1 MIALRHLR
9 EQVAVIVPDVRLLVG
24 PRSCTCTSP
33 FTSRQSCH
41 VSSPYFK
48 QLILGL
54 WLDFCFT
61 NFLDFNFMFTTSSST
76 STPSTA
82 AATTMELYRRAR
94 GVLPFVFTFIRTVD
108 Q

>member
-1 MIALRHLR
+1 MS
-9 EQVAVIVPDVRLLVG
+9 VPRISNNSFWGFGSASV
-24 PRSCTCTSP
+24 
-33 FTSRQSCH
+33 SR
-41 VSSPYFK
+41 
-48 QLILGL
+48 
-54 WLDFCFT
+54 FT
-61 NFLDFNFMFTTSSST
+61 NFLDFNFMFNTRPSTS

>member
-1 MIALRHLR
+1 MCRAFDCSL
-9 EQVAVIVPDVRLLVG
+9 A
-24 PRSCTCTSP
+24 S
-33 FTSRQSCH
+33 FMH
-41 VSSPYFK
+41 VSVYLEAEFEGRVTMSVPRISNNSFW
-48 QLILGL
+48 G
-54 WLDFCFT
+54 FGSASVSRFT

-108 Q
+108 P